1 MRDSIEKLIKDFR
14 GTVGVAFKNLKTNE
28 EFSLRGDEV
37 FPAASVIK
45 IAVMVEAF
53 AQVDEGKL
61 KLNDSITLTDAD
73 KVPGAGVLQF
83 MEAGMKLTLHDA
95 ISLMII
101 LSDNTATN
109 LVLDKIG
116 LPATARRMEM
126 MHFPNTK
133 IHSKVF
139 KRETS
144 VFPERSQKYG
154 LGSTTPKEMAR
165 LLEMIHNGV
174 CVSQDASQQMLAIL
188 KRCDDDTKMKRF
200 LPPQATVAHKTGAVD
215 ASRLDAGI
223 VYSPKA
229 DYVLCVFTTDNAD
242 KSWRIDNEAQV
253 LIANISRSV
262 YEFCQR

>member
-1 MRDSIEKLIKDFR
+1 MKDAVEKLIQDFR
-14 GTVGVAFKNLKTNE
+14 GTVGVAFKNLKTGE
-28 EFSLRGDEV
+28 DWAIRGDEV

-45 IAVMVEAF
+45 VAVMVEAF
-53 AQVDEGKL
+53 AQVEEGKL
-61 KLNDSITLTDAD
+61 RLSDSITLTDAD

-83 MEAGMKLTLHDA
+83 LDAGLKLTLRDA
-95 ISLMII
+95 LALMIM

-126 MHFPNTK
+126 LHFPHTK

-139 KRETS
+139 RRETS
-144 VFPERSQKYG
+144 IFPERSQKYG
-154 LGSTTPKEMAR
+154 LGSTTPNEMAR
-165 LLEMIHNGV
+165 LLEMIANGV
-174 CVSQDASQQMLAIL
+174 CVSKEASRQMLDIL
-188 KRCDDDTKMKRF
+188 KRCEDDTMIKRF
-200 LPPQATVAHKTGAVD
+200 LPPPVTVAHKTGAVD

-229 DYVLCVFTTDNAD
+229 DYILCVFTTNNAD

-253 LIANISRSV
+253 LIANISRAV
-262 YEFCQR
+262 YEHI

>member
-1 MRDSIEKLIKDFR
+1 MQSSIEKLIKDFR

-28 EFSLRGDEV
+28 EFSIRGDEV
-37 FPAASVIK
+37 FPTASVIK

-61 KLNDSITLTDAD
+61 TLSDPLTLTDAD

-83 MEAGMKLTLHDA
+83 MDAGMKLTLRDA

-165 LLEMIHNGV
+165 LLELIYNGT
-174 CVSQDASQQMLAIL
+174 CVSQDASRQMLEIL
-188 KRCDDDTKMKRF
+188 KKCDDDTKMKRF
-200 LPPQATVAHKTGAVD
+200 LPPHVTVAHKTGAVD

-242 KSWRIDNEAQV
+242 KSWRIDNDAQV
-253 LIANISRSV
+253 LIANISRVV
-262 YEFCQR
+262 YEHV

>member
-1 MRDSIEKLIKDFR
+1 
-14 GTVGVAFKNLKTNE
+14 
-28 EFSLRGDEV
+28 
-37 FPAASVIK
+37 
-45 IAVMVEAF
+45 
-53 AQVDEGKL
+53 
-61 KLNDSITLTDAD
+61 
-73 KVPGAGVLQF
+73 
-83 MEAGMKLTLHDA
+83 
-95 ISLMII
+95 
-101 LSDNTATN
+101 
-109 LVLDKIG
+109 
-116 LPATARRMEM
+116 
-126 MHFPNTK
+126 
-133 IHSKVF
+133 
-139 KRETS
+139 